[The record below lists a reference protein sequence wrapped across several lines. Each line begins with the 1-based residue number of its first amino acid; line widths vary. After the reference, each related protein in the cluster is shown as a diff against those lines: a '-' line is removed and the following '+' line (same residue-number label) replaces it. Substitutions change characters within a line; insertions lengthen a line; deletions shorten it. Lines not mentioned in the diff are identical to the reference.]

1 MPLAFSDTPYYTEF
15 RKRPWENLMKKR
27 IINEKTHTGEAL
39 KIPTEPPKGTVMTPD
54 EGLDAAE
61 AARRAQAGQSNRQSA
76 EPGKS
81 VARIVADN
89 LFTLF
94 NLLNFAL
101 AACLAIVGSWSNM
114 LFLGVVFSNTLI
126 GTVQELRARA
136 MLKKLRLLEAKTVR
150 VIRGGEETK
159 CPPEELVLGDLA
171 VFGIGDQI
179 PADALIRDGVCA
191 ADESLLTG
199 ESEPISHRAGELL
212 MSGSFLTEGKVTAQL
227 IAVGDEAYAA
237 RLMRDAKR
245 IRSPKSE
252 LMTELNKLVSLVSK
266 LLVPIGALLFL
277 IELFRLHSPIDI
289 AIPKAVAA
297 MIGMIPEG
305 LILLTSVALMAGVIK
320 LGRRKTLVQEL
331 FGIETLARVD
341 TLCVDKTGTLT
352 TGEMTFE
359 RFVPLQADE
368 SEIRT
373 KLGDFMEAFEASS
386 GTLRAIRGLFRR
398 KNSRAIA
405 VLPFSSARKK
415 SAASFPEGNTLILG
429 APSFVT
435 DRTVEEAKQAAEE
448 GFRVLLF
455 AEAEGTIRET
465 EIPAVSRLLGLVL
478 LREKLRPAAKET
490 LRWFRDEGVT
500 VRVMSGDDPRTVAAA
515 ARALAL
521 SGCDRFVD
529 CAALSDEELCAKAEE
544 YVIFGRLTPDRKR
557 ILVEALKAK
566 GHHVAMTGD
575 GVNDIP
581 SLKAADCSIAMA
593 GGADATEHAA
603 QLVLLDNDFN
613 SLPAVV
619 AEGRRVIGNI
629 TRTASLFLQKTLYSF
644 TLSVLNILIAL
655 FLPLHYPFEPIHL
668 TLISALT
675 IGIPSFFLALEP
687 SNERAAGHFLK
698 RVLLHAAP
706 GALGVVI
713 CALSAMI
720 ANYYG
725 TPQSV
730 ASTMAVISAGVIGLG
745 NLILTCRP
753 FSKLRVAVCAAMSAA
768 FAGIITLMGA
778 APHIRADHGFG
789 GLIKKLPEIFK
800 LSVCDLGSEHWIML
814 AAITAAGIAVLIL
827 GTLALQPL
835 LRKAEAEKQI
845 L

>member
-1 MPLAFSDTPYYTEF
+1 MLLKKH
-15 RKRPWENLMKKR
+15 RKEDPKR
-27 IINEKTHTGEAL
+27 ETL
-39 KIPTEPPKGTVMTPD
+39 KIPTAPPEGTVMTPPG
-54 EGLDAAE
+54 GLSAAE
-61 AARRAQAGQSNRQSA
+61 VHRRAAAGNGNRQTE

-101 AACLAIVGSWSNM
+101 AACLAIVGSWRNM
-114 LFLGVVFSNTLI
+114 LFLGVVLSNTLI

-150 VIRGGEETK
+150 VIRDGTETK

-171 VFGIGDQI
+171 IFGIGDQI
-179 PADALIRDGVCA
+179 PADALITNGVCA

-199 ESEPISHRAGELL
+199 ESVPVTHKPGELL
-212 MSGSFLTEGKVTAQL
+212 MSGSFLTEGRVTAQL

-245 IRSPKSE
+245 ISSPRSE

-266 LLVPIGALLFL
+266 LLIPIGVLLFL
-277 IELFRLHSPIDI
+277 VELLRLHSPLNV

-331 FGIETLARVD
+331 FGIERLARVD

-359 RFVPLQADE
+359 RLVPLEADE
-368 SEIRT
+368 EELRS
-373 KLGDFMEAFEASS
+373 KLGDFTAAFEVGS
-386 GTLRAIRGLFRR
+386 GTLRAIAALFDR
-398 KNSRAIA
+398 KKSRASIIM
-405 VLPFSSARKK
+405 PFSSTRKK
-415 SAASFPEGNTLILG
+415 SAASFPEGITLILG

-435 DRTVEEAKQAAEE
+435 DADVPEASRAAEE
-448 GFRVLLF
+448 GFRVLLL
-455 AEAEGTIRET
+455 AEAEGMIAAT
-465 EIPAVSRLLGLVL
+465 ELPPVKRLLGLVL
-478 LREKLRPAAKET
+478 LREKLRPAAKDT
-490 LRWFRDEGVT
+490 LKWFRDEGVT
-500 VRVMSGDDPRTVAAA
+500 VRVMSGDDPRTAAAA
-515 ARALAL
+515 ARALELDGA
-521 SGCDRFVD
+521 DRFVD
-529 CAALSDEELCAKAEE
+529 CAALSDEALVEAAEDHA
-544 YVIFGRLTPDRKR
+544 IFGRLTPDRKR
-557 ILVEALKAK
+557 ILIEAMKAK
-566 GHHVAMTGD
+566 GRHVAMTGD

-593 GGADATEHAA
+593 GGADATERAA
-603 QLVLLDNDFN
+603 QLVLLNNDFN

-644 TLSVLNILIAL
+644 ALSVLHILIAL

-687 SNERAAGHFLK
+687 SSERASGSFL
-698 RVLLHAAP
+698 RRILLKAAP

-720 ANYYG
+720 ANYCG
-725 TPQSV
+725 TPEPI
-730 ASTMAVISAGVIGLG
+730 ASTMAVLSAGVIGLG
-745 NLILTCRP
+745 NLILTCMP
-753 FSKLRVAVCAAMSAA
+753 FSKLRITVCASMSAL
-768 FAGIITLMGA
+768 FAGVVVLLGL
-778 APHIRADHGFG
+778 APHIRTDRGFAG
-789 GLIKKLPEIFK
+789 FVVRLPEIFR
-800 LSVCDLGSEHWIML
+800 LYVCDLNTRHWIML
-814 AAITAAGIAVLIL
+814 AAITAAGIAALIL
-827 GTLALQPL
+827 GTLALRPL
-835 LRKAEAEKQI
+835 LRRTEKTT
-845 L
+845 